1 MRRFH
6 PLITGTLLLT
16 AVGFFCRILGFFY
29 RIFLS
34 RTIGAEGLGLYQ
46 MIFPIHGIA
55 FSLCAGPIQTS
66 LSRLTAASPGKGR
79 AFLRVSLALS
89 LSIALPLT
97 IFIYLF
103 ADFLA
108 AHVLLAPECA
118 PLLPALALSIPFC
131 AIHACCCGYYYGL
144 KKTTVPA
151 FSQVVEQCI
160 RISSVLLIVHVCH
173 TNGIPITVL
182 LAVWGLLIGETAS
195 AVFCLLVYGCSK
207 PVTMLPNTDKS
218 NKGSANNS
226 DLAAPFVPSADST
239 DTPISRHSRQTR
251 KNTAHFQ
258 YSSHSTPP
266 YTPDTSSTT
275 LPAQKKSP
283 HTLPL
288 LLPLL
293 SMALPL
299 MANRLTLSFLQSLEA
314 IFVPNQLLLSG
325 LSRSEAVSLY
335 GVLTGMAL
343 PFILFPSAI
352 TNSLA
357 VVLLPAVSEAQAQNQ
372 PDKIERTISMAL
384 RYSLYMGILCVG
396 LFTRFG
402 PALGKTFYHNADAGR
417 FIQILSWLC
426 PFLYL
431 STTMGSILNG
441 LGKTGTVFLH
451 HTISMLLTLSLV
463 LFAIP
468 RWGIFAYLAALL
480 ISELVLAVLHI
491 HALARE
497 VPIRL
502 PVSQG
507 IVKPVFCLLVS
518 VGVLETLSAQPRHLS
533 AFFLSGTFPVVSNFL
548 HLFRLFPPVLLQSG
562 GFCLLYM
569 GGLLLLHTKPDKK

>member
-34 RTIGAEGLGLYQ
+34 RIIGAEGLGLYQ

-66 LSRLTAASPGKGR
+66 LSRLTAASPEKGR

-131 AIHACCCGYYYGL
+131 AIHACFCGYYYGL
-144 KKTTVPA
+144 KKTAVPA

-160 RISSVLLIVHVCH
+160 RIFSVLLIVHVCH
-173 TNGIPITVL
+173 ANGIPVTVL
-182 LAVWGLLIGETAS
+182 LAVWGLLIGEAAS

-207 PVTMLPNTDKS
+207 P
-218 NKGSANNS
+218 SAPRN
-226 DLAAPFVPSADST
+226 L
-239 DTPISRHSRQTR
+239 
-251 KNTAHFQ
+251 
-258 YSSHSTPP
+258 
-266 YTPDTSSTT
+266 
-275 LPAQKKSP
+275 P
-283 HTLPL
+283 HTTPL

-293 SMALPL
+293 TMTLPL
-299 MANRLTLSFLQSLEA
+299 MANRLTLSFLQGLEA

-325 LSRSEAVSLY
+325 LSRVESVSIY

-402 PALGKTFYHNADAGR
+402 PALGETFYHNADAGR

-441 LGKTGTVFLH
+441 LGKTGTVFVH
-451 HTISMLLTLSLV
+451 HTVSMLLTLSLV

-480 ISELVLAVLHI
+480 ISELVLAFLHI

-497 VPIRL
+497 VPIHL

-507 IVKPVFCLLVS
+507 IIKPAFCLLVS
-518 VGVLETLSAQPRHLS
+518 MGVLEALGAQTRHLS
-533 AFFLSGTFPVVSNFL
+533 AFFLNETFPVISNASHLL
-548 HLFRLFPPVLLQSG
+548 HLFPPVLIQSG
-562 GFCLLYM
+562 ILCLLYI
-569 GGLLLLHTKPDKK
+569 GGLLLLHTGTVKQ

>member
-55 FSLCAGPIQTS
+55 FALCAGPIQTS
-66 LSRLTAASPGKGR
+66 LSRLTAASPEKGR

-97 IFIYLF
+97 SLIYTF

-108 AHVLLAPECA
+108 ARVLLAPECA

-144 KKTTVPA
+144 KKTAVPA

-160 RISSVLLIVHVCH
+160 RIFSVLLIVHVCH
-173 TNGIPITVL
+173 TNRIPITVL
-182 LAVWGLLIGETAS
+182 LAVWGLLIGEAAS

-207 PVTMLPNTDKS
+207 SVAILPN
-218 NKGSANNS
+218 AN
-226 DLAAPFVPSADST
+226 
-239 DTPISRHSRQTR
+239 TPIT
-251 KNTAHFQ
+251 
-258 YSSHSTPP
+258 
-266 YTPDTSSTT
+266 
-275 LPAQKKSP
+275 
-283 HTLPL
+283 PL

-293 SMALPL
+293 TMALPL

-325 LSRSEAVSLY
+325 LSRVESVSIY

-343 PFILFPSAI
+343 PFVLFPSAI

-372 PDKIERTISMAL
+372 PDKIEHTISMAL

-402 PALGKTFYHNADAGR
+402 PALGETFYHNADAGR

-431 STTMGSILNG
+431 ATSSGSILNG
-441 LGKTGTVFLH
+441 LGKTKLTFFH
-451 HTISMLLTLSLV
+451 HLVSLLIRIAFVWFGIPEFGIRACLWGMLASEMLL
-463 LFAIP
+463 
-468 RWGIFAYLAALL
+468 ALL
-480 ISELVLAVLHI
+480 HILALRRI
-491 HALARE
+491 
-497 VPIRL
+497 VPCDWNAWIL
-502 PVSQG
+502 IG
-507 IVKPVFCLLVS
+507 KPVFCLLCA
-518 VGVLETLSAQPRHLS
+518 LW
-533 AFFLSGTFPVVSNFL
+533 
-548 HLFRLFPPVLLQSG
+548 LFRLFPETLPLPAGLPDFFRTAVQI
-562 GFCLLYM
+562 
-569 GGLLLLHTKPDKK
+569 LLLSTMYLLFLLFFHRKQSPAST

>member
-55 FSLCAGPIQTS
+55 FALCAGPIQTS
-66 LSRLTAASPGKGR
+66 LSRLTAASPEKGR

-97 IFIYLF
+97 SLIYTF

-108 AHVLLAPECA
+108 ARVLLAPECA

-144 KKTTVPA
+144 KKTAVPA

-160 RISSVLLIVHVCH
+160 RIFSVLLIVHVCR
-173 TNGIPITVL
+173 TNRIPITVL
-182 LAVWGLLIGETAS
+182 LAVWGLLIGEAAS

-207 PVTMLPNTDKS
+207 SVAILTN
-218 NKGSANNS
+218 AN
-226 DLAAPFVPSADST
+226 
-239 DTPISRHSRQTR
+239 TPIT
-251 KNTAHFQ
+251 
-258 YSSHSTPP
+258 
-266 YTPDTSSTT
+266 
-275 LPAQKKSP
+275 
-283 HTLPL
+283 PL

-293 SMALPL
+293 TMALPL

-325 LSRSEAVSLY
+325 LSRVESVSIY

-343 PFILFPSAI
+343 PFVLFPSAI

-402 PALGKTFYHNADAGR
+402 PALGETFYHNADAGR

-441 LGKTGTVFLH
+441 LGKTGTVFVH
-451 HTISMLLTLSLV
+451 HASHPVARPFRHPAMGNFRLSGGASHQRTGARLSPH
-463 LFAIP
+463 P
-468 RWGIFAYLAALL
+468 R
-480 ISELVLAVLHI
+480 
-491 HALARE
+491 
-497 VPIRL
+497 PRL
-502 PVSQG
+502 PSPDPPASQPGHCKTGILPAGFDWDVRSYSKRVLPASPVSACPH
-507 IVKPVFCLLVS
+507 PVRYPLPAVYRRTASLTYRYSQTINYMLFCYI
-518 VGVLETLSAQPRHLS
+518 P
-533 AFFLSGTFPVVSNFL
+533 
-548 HLFRLFPPVLLQSG
+548 
-562 GFCLLYM
+562 
-569 GGLLLLHTKPDKK
+569 

>member
-55 FSLCAGPIQTS
+55 FALCAGPIQTS
-66 LSRLTAASPGKGR
+66 LSRLTAASPEKGR
-79 AFLRVSLALS
+79 AFLRGSLALS
-89 LSIALPLT
+89 LAIALPLT
-97 IFIYLF
+97 SLIYTF

-108 AHVLLAPECA
+108 ARVLLAPECA

-144 KKTTVPA
+144 KKTAVPA

-160 RISSVLLIVHVCH
+160 RIFSVLLIVHVCR
-173 TNGIPITVL
+173 TNRIPITVL
-182 LAVWGLLIGETAS
+182 LAVWGLLIGEAAS

-207 PVTMLPNTDKS
+207 PAATLQNTD
-218 NKGSANNS
+218 
-226 DLAAPFVPSADST
+226 T
-239 DTPISRHSRQTR
+239 HISSYSRQTR
-251 KNTAHFQ
+251 KNTTHFQ
-258 YSSHSTPP
+258 YSSRSTPP

-275 LPAQKKSP
+275 PPSQKKSA
-283 HTLPL
+283 HTPPL

-293 SMALPL
+293 TMALPL

-325 LSRSEAVSLY
+325 LSRVESVSIY

-343 PFILFPSAI
+343 PFVLFPSAI

-402 PALGKTFYHNADAGR
+402 PALGETFYHNADAGR

-441 LGKTGTVFLH
+441 LGKTGTVFIH
-451 HTISMLLTLSLV
+451 HTVSMLLTLSLV

-480 ISELVLAVLHI
+480 ISELVLAFLHI
-491 HALARE
+491 HALACE

-507 IVKPVFCLLVS
+507 IVKPAFCLLVS
-518 VGVLETLSAQPRHLS
+518 IGMLEVIPNASYLPH
-533 AFFLSGTFPVVSNFL
+533 
-548 HLFRLFPPVLLQSG
+548 LFPPVLIQSG
-562 GFCLLYM
+562 ILCLLYI
-569 GGLLLLHTKPDKK
+569 GGLLLLHTGTVKQ

>member
-1 MRRFH
+1 MRRLH
-6 PLITGTLLLT
+6 PLVTGTLLLT

-66 LSRLTAASPGKGR
+66 LSRLTAASPEKGR

-89 LSIALPLT
+89 LSLALPLT

-144 KKTTVPA
+144 KKTAVPA

-173 TNGIPITVL
+173 TNGIPVTVL
-182 LAVWGLLIGETAS
+182 LAVWGLLIGEAAS
-195 AVFCLLVYGCSK
+195 AVSCLLVYGCSK
-207 PVTMLPNTDKS
+207 PAAMLPNTDKS
-218 NKGSANNS
+218 TRKSINS
-226 DLAAPFVPSADST
+226 DPTAPVVPSADST
-239 DTPISRHSRQTR
+239 DTPISSHSRQTR
-251 KNTAHFQ
+251 KNTA
-258 YSSHSTPP
+258 
-266 YTPDTSSTT
+266 
-275 LPAQKKSP
+275 
-283 HTLPL
+283 PL

-293 SMALPL
+293 TLALPL

-325 LSRSEAVSLY
+325 LSRIEAVSIY

-357 VVLLPAVSEAQAQNQ
+357 VVLLPAVSEAQAQKQ

-402 PALGKTFYHNADAGR
+402 PALGETFYHNADAGR

-441 LGKTGTVFLH
+441 LGKTGTVFVH

-480 ISELVLAVLHI
+480 VSELMLAFLHI

-502 PVSQG
+502 PISQG
-507 IVKPVFCLLVS
+507 IVKPAFCLLVS
-518 VGVLETLSAQPRHLS
+518 MGVLEALNGQNYIFLHFFSGKTLSGISIILNLS
-533 AFFLSGTFPVVSNFL
+533 RF
-548 HLFRLFPPVLLQSG
+548 FPPVLIQSG
-562 GFCLLYM
+562 GLCLLYT
-569 GGLLLLHTKPDKK
+569 GGLLLLHTRTARQ

>member
-55 FSLCAGPIQTS
+55 FALCAGPIQTS
-66 LSRLTAASPGKGR
+66 LSRLTAASPEKGR

-97 IFIYLF
+97 SLIYTF

-108 AHVLLAPECA
+108 ARVLLAPECA

-144 KKTTVPA
+144 KKTAVPA

-160 RISSVLLIVHVCH
+160 RIFSVLLIVHVCR
-173 TNGIPITVL
+173 TNRIPITVL
-182 LAVWGLLIGETAS
+182 LAVWGLLIGEAAS

-207 PVTMLPNTDKS
+207 PAATLQNTD
-218 NKGSANNS
+218 
-226 DLAAPFVPSADST
+226 T
-239 DTPISRHSRQTR
+239 HISSYSRQTR
-251 KNTAHFQ
+251 KNTTQFQ
-258 YSSHSTPP
+258 YSSRSTPP

-275 LPAQKKSP
+275 PPSQKKSA
-283 HTLPL
+283 HTPPL

-293 SMALPL
+293 TMALPL
-299 MANRLTLSFLQSLEA
+299 MANRLTLSFLQSLES

-325 LSRSEAVSLY
+325 LSRVESVSIY

-343 PFILFPSAI
+343 PFVLFPSAI

-402 PALGKTFYHNADAGR
+402 PALGETFYHNADAGR

-441 LGKTGTVFLH
+441 LGKTGTVFIH
-451 HTISMLLTLSLV
+451 HTVSMLLTLSLV

-480 ISELVLAVLHI
+480 ISELVLAFLHI
-491 HALARE
+491 HALACE

-507 IVKPVFCLLVS
+507 IVKPAFCLLVS
-518 VGVLETLSAQPRHLS
+518 IGMLEVIPNASYLPH
-533 AFFLSGTFPVVSNFL
+533 
-548 HLFRLFPPVLLQSG
+548 LFPPVLIQSG
-562 GFCLLYM
+562 ILCLMYI
-569 GGLLLLHTKPDKK
+569 GGLLLLHTGTVKQ

>member
-55 FSLCAGPIQTS
+55 FALCAGPIQTS
-66 LSRLTAASPGKGR
+66 LSRLTAASPEKGR

-97 IFIYLF
+97 SLIYTF

-108 AHVLLAPECA
+108 ARVLLAPECA

-144 KKTTVPA
+144 KKTAVPA

-160 RISSVLLIVHVCH
+160 RIFSVLLIVHVCH
-173 TNGIPITVL
+173 TNRIPITV
-182 LAVWGLLIGETAS
+182 LAVWGLLIGEAAS

-207 PVTMLPNTDKS
+207 SVAILPN
-218 NKGSANNS
+218 AN
-226 DLAAPFVPSADST
+226 
-239 DTPISRHSRQTR
+239 TPIT
-251 KNTAHFQ
+251 
-258 YSSHSTPP
+258 
-266 YTPDTSSTT
+266 
-275 LPAQKKSP
+275 
-283 HTLPL
+283 PL

-293 SMALPL
+293 TMALPL

-325 LSRSEAVSLY
+325 LSRVESVSIY

-372 PDKIERTISMAL
+372 PDKIEHTISMAL

-402 PALGKTFYHNADAGR
+402 PALGETFYHNADAGR

-441 LGKTGTVFLH
+441 LGKTGTVFVH

-480 ISELVLAVLHI
+480 VSELMLAFLHI
-491 HALARE
+491 HALACE

-502 PVSQG
+502 PLGQG
-507 IVKPVFCLLVS
+507 IVKPVFCLLTALGILQGLERS
-518 VGVLETLSAQPRHLS
+518 NHLLHTLFTFETLP
-533 AFFLSGTFPVVSNFL
+533 
-548 HLFRLFPPVLLQSG
+548 HLFPSVLFQAG
-562 GFCLLYM
+562 GLCLLYA
-569 GGLLLLHTKPDKK
+569 GGLLLLHKKI

>member
-55 FSLCAGPIQTS
+55 FALCAGPIQTS
-66 LSRLTAASPGKGR
+66 LSRLTAASPEKGR

-97 IFIYLF
+97 SLIYTF

-108 AHVLLAPECA
+108 ARVLLAPECA

-144 KKTTVPA
+144 KKTAVPA

-160 RISSVLLIVHVCH
+160 RIFSVLLIVHVCR
-173 TNGIPITVL
+173 TNRIPITVL
-182 LAVWGLLIGETAS
+182 LAVWGLLIGEAAS

-207 PVTMLPNTDKS
+207 PAATLQNTD
-218 NKGSANNS
+218 
-226 DLAAPFVPSADST
+226 T
-239 DTPISRHSRQTR
+239 HISSYSRQTR
-251 KNTAHFQ
+251 KNTTHFQ
-258 YSSHSTPP
+258 YSSRSTPP

-275 LPAQKKSP
+275 PPSQKKFA
-283 HTLPL
+283 HTPPL

-293 SMALPL
+293 TMALPL

-325 LSRSEAVSLY
+325 LSRVESVSIY

-343 PFILFPSAI
+343 PFVLFPSAI

-372 PDKIERTISMAL
+372 PDKIEHTISMAL
-384 RYSLYMGILCVG
+384 RYSLYMGILCV
-396 LFTRFG
+396 R
-402 PALGKTFYHNADAGR
+402 ALHPLRSSTGRNLLPQRRCRTFHPD
-417 FIQILSWLC
+417 FI
-426 PFLYL
+426 
-431 STTMGSILNG
+431 
-441 LGKTGTVFLH
+441 
-451 HTISMLLTLSLV
+451 
-463 LFAIP
+463 
-468 RWGIFAYLAALL
+468 LA
-480 ISELVLAVLHI
+480 
-491 HALARE
+491 
-497 VPIRL
+497 L
-502 PVSQG
+502 PVSLPLHHHG
-507 IVKPVFCLLVS
+507 KYFKRAWENRNRLHPPYGFHASHPVARPF
-518 VGVLETLSAQPRHLS
+518 RHP
-533 AFFLSGTFPVVSNFL
+533 AMGDFRLSGGASHQRTGTRLSPHPRPRPRNPDPPASQPGHCKTGILPAGFDWDVRSYSKRVLPASPVSACPHPVRYPLPAVYRRTASLTYRYSQTINYM
-548 HLFRLFPPVLLQSG
+548 LFCYIP
-562 GFCLLYM
+562 
-569 GGLLLLHTKPDKK
+569 

>member
-55 FSLCAGPIQTS
+55 FALCAGPIQTS
-66 LSRLTAASPGKGR
+66 LSRLTAASPEKGR

-97 IFIYLF
+97 SLIYTF

-108 AHVLLAPECA
+108 ARVLLAPECA

-144 KKTTVPA
+144 KKTAVPA

-160 RISSVLLIVHVCH
+160 RIFSVLLIVHVCR
-173 TNGIPITVL
+173 TNRIPITVL
-182 LAVWGLLIGETAS
+182 LAVWGLLIGEAAS

-207 PVTMLPNTDKS
+207 SVAILPN
-218 NKGSANNS
+218 AN
-226 DLAAPFVPSADST
+226 
-239 DTPISRHSRQTR
+239 TPIT
-251 KNTAHFQ
+251 
-258 YSSHSTPP
+258 
-266 YTPDTSSTT
+266 
-275 LPAQKKSP
+275 
-283 HTLPL
+283 PL

-293 SMALPL
+293 TMALPL

-314 IFVPNQLLLSG
+314 IFVPNQLLLFG
-325 LSRSEAVSLY
+325 LSRVESVSIY

-343 PFILFPSAI
+343 PFVLFPSAI

-372 PDKIERTISMAL
+372 PDKIEHTISMAL

-402 PALGKTFYHNADAGR
+402 PALGETFYHNADAGR

-441 LGKTGTVFLH
+441 LGKTGTVFVH
-451 HTISMLLTLSLV
+451 HTVSMLLTLSLV

-480 ISELVLAVLHI
+480 ISELVLAFLHI
-491 HALARE
+491 HALACE

-502 PVSQG
+502 PLGRG
-507 IVKPVFCLLVS
+507 IVKPVFCLLTALGILQGLERS
-518 VGVLETLSAQPRHLS
+518 NHLLHTLFTFETLPH
-533 AFFLSGTFPVVSNFL
+533 
-548 HLFRLFPPVLLQSG
+548 LFPPVLFQAG
-562 GFCLLYM
+562 GLCLLYA
-569 GGLLLLHTKPDKK
+569 GGLLLLHKKI